1 MPVYLI
7 FSCEIIFF
15 SFLIGGF
22 ADSIIL
28 GFSILGSGGLLMYAL
43 SQKFYSAHPYIWGG
57 TILGGLTTFLWAS
70 YIDAWFGTSFIAVLL
85 SLLMGHIFYFL
96 NNLFFKKYYI

>member
-28 GFSILGSGGLLMYAL
+28 GFTILGSGGLIMYAL
-43 SQKFYSAHPYIWGG
+43 GERLYSAHPYIWGG
-57 TILGGLTTFLWAS
+57 TILGGLATFLWAS
-70 YIDAWFGTSFIAVLL
+70 YIDIWLETSFVAVLL
-85 SLLMGHIFYFL
+85 SLLMGSICYFL
-96 NNLFFKKYYI
+96 NNLFFEKYYI